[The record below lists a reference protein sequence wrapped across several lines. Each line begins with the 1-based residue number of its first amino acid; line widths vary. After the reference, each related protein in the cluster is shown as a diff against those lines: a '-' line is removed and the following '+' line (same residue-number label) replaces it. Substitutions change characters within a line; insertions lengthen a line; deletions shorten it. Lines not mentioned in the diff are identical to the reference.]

1 MKKKGVKILGE
12 ERRKLILQWLQESDE
27 ALTAS
32 SLAART
38 NVSRQVIVHDV
49 SLLKARNEP
58 IIATSRGYLYMNK
71 DSRESKKPRR
81 IIVARHLPEETP
93 DELNIIVD
101 HGVCVRDVTV
111 EHAVYGE
118 ITAPLMIRNRRDVKR
133 FIDKITSSNASYLLE
148 LTQGI
153 HLHTL
158 ESDTRAQLDEA
169 CEALEKANYIVSVSV

>member
-1 MKKKGVKILGE
+1 MKKKGIKILGE
-12 ERRKLILQWLQESDE
+12 ERRKLILQWLRESEE
-27 ALTAS
+27 AMTAS
-32 SLAART
+32 TLAERT
-38 NVSRQVIVHDV
+38 NVSRQVIVQDV
-49 SLLKARNEP
+49 SLLKARDEP

-71 DSRESKKPRR
+71 DSRKTKPRR
-81 IIVARHLPEETP
+81 IIVVRHRPEETP

-158 ESDTRAQLDEA
+158 EADTCAQLDEA
-169 CEALEKANYIVSVSV
+169 CEALEKANYMVSESV